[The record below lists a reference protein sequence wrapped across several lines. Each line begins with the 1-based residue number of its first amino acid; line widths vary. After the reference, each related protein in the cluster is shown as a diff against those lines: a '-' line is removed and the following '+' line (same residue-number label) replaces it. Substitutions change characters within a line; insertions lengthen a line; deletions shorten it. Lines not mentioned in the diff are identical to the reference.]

1 MADERRVRN
10 LCGWR
15 SPVPRPLFHAVLRL
29 LARQATPP
37 DCRAGAS
44 RTIPTSRPDRGV
56 RRRQPAPPPPML
68 PIFMHAPH
76 ASPPATRRAF
86 SQLSIPPA
94 SQDSA
99 FSDKKA
105 VGQDAGLY
113 PPVVYCLQL
122 LEVVLSRVP
131 TAQGSSASITQRT
144 RTPFLRSNTLQ
155 QKPRNMN
162 KNLGQK
168 NASPA
173 QRGPRRENMYM
184 NRSRSFAPSLWVR

>member
-1 MADERRVRN
+1 MA
-10 LCGWR
+10 LAGAPA
-15 SPVPRPLFHAVLRL
+15 SAAPFHAVLRL

-76 ASPPATRRAF
+76 ASPPATPRLAF
-86 SQLSIPPA
+86 AQLSSPPA

-105 VGQDAGLY
+105 VGQDAGLC
-113 PPVVYCLQL
+113 PLRVAAAAAAAAASRVCLQL
-122 LEVVLSRVP
+122 LEVVL
-131 TAQGSSASITQRT
+131 
-144 RTPFLRSNTLQ
+144 
-155 QKPRNMN
+155 
-162 KNLGQK
+162 
-168 NASPA
+168 
-173 QRGPRRENMYM
+173 
-184 NRSRSFAPSLWVR
+184 

>member
-1 MADERRVRN
+1 MA
-10 LCGWR
+10 LAGAPA
-15 SPVPRPLFHAVLRL
+15 SAAPFHAVLRL

-76 ASPPATRRAF
+76 ASPPASPRRAF

-122 LEVVLSRVP
+122 LEVVLSRIR
-131 TAQGSSASITQRT
+131 TAQGSSASIIQRT

-162 KNLGQK
+162 
-168 NASPA
+168 
-173 QRGPRRENMYM
+173 
-184 NRSRSFAPSLWVR
+184 